1 MKNEVQALLQKYE
14 GRLAEKGIVI
24 TFSQKYREE
33 DVRERQSSVGVGGIL
48 DTISKAR
55 DRKRENKTYHYE
67 KNRYHCIVLTVS
79 PLDKSLLPLAYHRQ
93 YSFVVKKTERPH
105 IGMEPNRKEYT
116 EEKVLGKIERR
127 IQKILRKAEK
137 YPPNKVC
144 RDTFWDAFRYMDRQ
158 SRGYKSKILG
168 KSSDFWDM
176 VSVGIAVGALALFL
190 AIGYV
195 IFN

>member
-1 MKNEVQALLQKYE
+1 MKNEVRTLLQKYE

-33 DVRERQSSVGVGGIL
+33 DVRERQSGGFL
-48 DTISKAR
+48 DTISKAC
-55 DRKRENKTYHYE
+55 DRKRENESYHYE

-105 IGMEPNRKEYT
+105 IGMEPIRKEYT

-176 VSVGIAVGALALFL
+176 VLVAVTVGALALFL
-190 AIGYV
+190 AICYM
-195 IFN
+195 IF